1 MESMSW
7 PLTPKSHSLISPR
20 ELTRMLDGFT
30 SGGRAGSEDTAAPHT
45 PRLGCPPLTSVH
57 DLVFLSEVCQA
68 PQNLQGS
75 RRAPS
80 GGLSPGPGHSGHE
93 TVTTSLGWEQPP
105 TSLTLTKPPACDVGN
120 ALSSSEEGLGSLG
133 AETRPEV
140 ITVQPASCP
149 GGHPSPRG
157 ILC

>member
-30 SGGRAGSEDTAAPHT
+30 SGGRARSEDTATCHPPHT
-45 PRLGCPPLTSVH
+45 PRPGCPPLTSVH
-57 DLVFLSEVCQA
+57 DLVFLSEVRQA

-75 RRAPS
+75 HRAPS

-93 TVTTSLGWEQPP
+93 TVTTV
-105 TSLTLTKPPACDVGN
+105 THLTDSHKAPHL
-120 ALSSSEEGLGSLG
+120 
-133 AETRPEV
+133 
-140 ITVQPASCP
+140 
-149 GGHPSPRG
+149 
-157 ILC
+157 